1 MKKKIQRVGLF
12 MLIVLI
18 PALVLS
24 VVLQFVAH
32 VPQWLNILVRVL
44 VLFVLYFVYV
54 WICFKLDA
62 RKTERMNKKKDPF
75 SD

>member
-1 MKKKIQRVGLF
+1 MRSTEKQELKKKIQRVGLF

-32 VPQWLNILVRVL
+32 VPQWLNILVLVL
-44 VLFVLYFVYV
+44 VLYILFMFGFVSNWMLE
-54 WICFKLDA
+54 KQ
-62 RKTERMNKKKDPF
+62 KE
-75 SD
+75 